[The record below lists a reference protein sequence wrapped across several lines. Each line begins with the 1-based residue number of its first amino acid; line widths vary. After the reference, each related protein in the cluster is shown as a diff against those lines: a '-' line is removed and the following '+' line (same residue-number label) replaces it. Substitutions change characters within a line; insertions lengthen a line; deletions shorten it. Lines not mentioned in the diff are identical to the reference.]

1 MAVFQCNDSICADAE
16 IITDAKPDETDVQD
30 DEFDG
35 LTFTVEGAK
44 FKMVRV
50 EGGTF
55 TMGATP
61 KQAAQAGLDER
72 PAHQVMLRS
81 YYIGQAPVTQKL
93 WQAVMG
99 GNPCYHSRR
108 NDYRDCGRRPVESV
122 SWYDCKRFIDRLNE
136 LLKDQLK
143 GKRFRLPTEAEWE
156 FAARGGNKGK
166 NNDHLYA
173 GSDDIDQ
180 VAWYEGNSGSQ
191 THPVMQKQPNELG
204 LYDMSGNVFEW
215 CEDYWAGYSSEP
227 QDNPTGLASGSCRV
241 NRGGCWN
248 GNAGA
253 CRVSYRGFGA
263 PSGAGRSLGLRLAL

>member
-1 MAVFQCNDSICADAE
+1 MEN
-16 IITDAKPDETDVQD
+16 
-30 DEFDG
+30 
-35 LTFTVEGAK
+35 
-44 FKMVRV
+44 
-50 EGGTF
+50 
-55 TMGATP
+55 
-61 KQAAQAGLDER
+61 
-72 PAHQVMLRS
+72 
-81 YYIGQAPVTQKL
+81 
-93 WQAVMG
+93 
-99 GNPCYHSRR
+99 
-108 NDYRDCGRRPVESV
+108 V

-215 CEDYWAGYSSEP
+215 CEGYWAGYSSEP
-227 QDNPTGLASGSCRV
+227 QDNPTGPASGSCRV